1 MATVSKTLG
10 LVGTG
15 IRRESLLVLLVLAAA
30 MAILAPNFLSLGNL
44 INVLLATAV
53 IGVLAIGV
61 TFVLT
66 GGGLDLSV
74 GSVMAVAGVA
84 MGVAYQS
91 GLPWPLALSTG
102 LAFGAFLG
110 WCNAAVIV
118 RSGVPPFIV
127 TLGMLSVARGLAL
140 LLSDGRPIYG
150 LSQEILFLGQG
161 RVLGIPT
168 PVWIFLLTTILG
180 QFLISRTRFG
190 YHTLALGDNETAA
203 RVVGIAIEALKA
215 RLYTLAGVM
224 AALGGILFAA
234 RVNAADP
241 TAGIGYEL
249 LAITAAVI
257 GGTNLFG
264 GRGTVVGTF
273 IGALIMGV
281 LQNGLNLMA
290 VQPFYQQI
298 AIGAVLVLAVWL
310 DRMQSRNQT

>member
-1 MATVSKTLG
+1 MAAASKRLR

-15 IRRESLLVLLVLAAA
+15 IRRESLLVLLLLAAV
-30 MAILAPNFLSLGNL
+30 MAIFAPNFLSLGNL

-61 TFVLT
+61 TFVLA

-74 GSVMAVAGVA
+74 GSIMAVAGVA
-84 MGVAYQS
+84 MGLASQS
-91 GLPWPLALSTG
+91 GLPWPVALSTG
-102 LAFGAFLG
+102 LAVGAFLG
-110 WCNAAVIV
+110 WCNAVFIV

-140 LLSDGRPIYG
+140 LISDGRPIYG
-150 LSQEILFLGQG
+150 LPQEIVFLGQG
-161 RVLGIPT
+161 RVLGIPA

-203 RVVGIAIEALKA
+203 RVAGIAIEAMKA
-215 RLYTLAGVM
+215 RLYTLSGVM
-224 AALGGILFAA
+224 AALGGLLFAA

-298 AIGAVLVLAVWL
+298 AIGVILVLAVWL
-310 DRMQSRNQT
+310 DRVQSRERT